1 MHTDY
6 PQTLQQIGEILDAVD
21 EMQAELK
28 RLRDAVP
35 DNIWDDLADGPFGDL
50 LAHCLEI
57 EDRFES

>member
-6 PQTLQQIGEILDAVD
+6 PQTIQRLREILDAVD

-28 RLRDAVP
+28 KLREAVP
-35 DNIWDDLADGPFGDL
+35 DNLWDDLADSPFGDL

-57 EDRFES
+57 EYRFKS